1 MTLLSSDPVL
11 PPKPLGKD
19 RLNRDA
25 PIQAQLFKTKTG
37 NVSPNFIEKTDVKQ
51 NEKTQGLLSYEKRRK
66 TPEKINNK
74 TEINNLSER
83 FQSLSKRMLNE
94 LRKTTDEHSEIF
106 NKEVEN
112 TTNKIIKYN

>member
-51 NEKTQGLLSYEKRRK
+51 NEKTQGEKRRK

-74 TEINNLSER
+74 TEI
-83 FQSLSKRMLNE
+83 
-94 LRKTTDEHSEIF
+94 D
-106 NKEVEN
+106 
-112 TTNKIIKYN
+112 